1 MTKHNNIFIYLFL
14 ILIIL
19 SFSFYNSQVNQ
30 PVENFIPSIR
40 KMYRPH
46 FRKIRMYQEDMFN
59 NINKKSDIFFRRMGL
74 Y

>member
-1 MTKHNNIFIYLFL
+1 MMKHNNIFIYLFL

-19 SFSFYNSQVNQ
+19 SFSFYNSQFNQ
-30 PVENFIPSIR
+30 VENFIPSIR

-46 FRKIRMYQEDMFN
+46 FRKLRMYQEAVAND
-59 NINKKSDIFFRRMGL
+59 INKKSDIFFRRMGL